1 MGRSGAQGVVT
12 TPLDALIEALIRAGE
27 HNPAAEAAPE
37 AVLWCDEGAEFAPLL
52 PAMRARLPQL
62 LIYGVY
68 EPPTRTGPAVWLRAA
83 IGRALADPALPV
95 DVVPI
100 VYLPG
105 IGRETL
111 RAAEDCP
118 PLLQPLVWLTVVGNR
133 FGHVNGKDWTLRGIL
148 SAERGPLRLEVPDDA
163 ATRGALGMAAARLFA
178 TPLDRLRGQR
188 LDADAL
194 HALLAPDLAADALDW
209 LEGALAPVEER
220 FAAFAAQARKELKL
234 DPAKA
239 SRHDGAVGLAAREG
253 RWAGVWDR
261 FAATAGAGHPGVVR
275 LLDGLQP
282 PDLLADLSGYP
293 RVNREAEERLRKELS
308 GMANLAHATAE
319 ARVLALEEE
328 HGRRRETVWAR
339 RGEAPLAVALAH
351 LVTIVEATTPAP
363 HDAAALAASYAE
375 TGWRADLAALD
386 ALAAAP
392 RAVDR
397 DAVTAA
403 LRAVYFPWL
412 EDGATALQTLAK
424 AGRVPFAVPGTE
436 TRGEALLFVDGLR
449 LDLARRLADLLGNE
463 GAQVKLSWRWSG
475 FPTVTATCKPLLS
488 PAAAALRGAEVAGEL
503 YPVTA
508 DGRPARKATLD
519 KLMNEAGWATSAS
532 LLPEG
537 KLWTEAGA
545 FDKQGHALGARMVD
559 QLATGL
565 RDVVDRTLAL
575 VRAGRKV
582 RIVTDHGWLL
592 LPGGLPTCALD
603 SGLVEPDGK
612 RSRCAQIKPAATTS
626 YLQLPWSWNR
636 DVYVAAASGAHA
648 FLAGQEYAHGGI
660 SPQEC
665 VLPVIEVAPLAPT
678 REVRI
683 VSAAWQGLRL
693 RVVVSDAADLR
704 IDLRAGSSSS
714 GPSLAK
720 GMAVVDE
727 AGKASLLVSD
737 EHEGKSAILV
747 VLDDDDEVVASRAVT
762 VGQMEA

>member
-1 MGRSGAQGVVT
+1 MS
-12 TPLDALIEALIRAGE
+12 TPLDALVEALVRAGD
-27 HNPAAEAAPE
+27 HNPAAEAVPE
-37 AVLWCDEGAEFAPLL
+37 AVIWCDERAEFAPLL
-52 PAMRARLPQL
+52 PALRVHLPQL
-62 LIYGVY
+62 LTYGPH
-68 EPPTRTGPAVWLRAA
+68 EPATRTGPAVWLRTAT
-83 IGRALADPALPV
+83 GRALVDPALPA
-95 DVVPI
+95 DIVPI

-118 PLLQPLVWLTVVGNR
+118 PLLQPLVWLTVAGNP
-133 FGHVNGKDWTLRGIL
+133 FGHVNGKDWTLRGFL

-163 ATRGALGMAAARLFA
+163 ATRAALGMAAARLFA
-178 TPLDRLRGQR
+178 TPLDRLRDQR

-209 LEGALAPVEER
+209 LEGTLMPGEER
-220 FAAFAAQARKELKL
+220 FAAFAAKARKELKL

-239 SRHDGAVGLAAREG
+239 SRHDGAVRLAAHEG
-253 RWAGVWDR
+253 RWAEVWDR
-261 FAATAGAGHPGVVR
+261 FAATTGVGHPGVVR
-275 LLDGLQP
+275 LLEALQP
-282 PDLLADLSGYP
+282 SDLLADPSGYP
-293 RVNREAEERLRKELS
+293 RVNREAEERLRKELL
-308 GMANLAHATAE
+308 GLADLARLTAE
-319 ARVLALEEE
+319 VRVLALEGE

-339 RGEAPLAVALAH
+339 RGEAPLAAALAH
-351 LVTIVEATTPAP
+351 LVTIVETTTPAP
-363 HDAAALAASYAE
+363 HAAALAASYAE

-403 LRAVYFPWL
+403 LRAVYLPWL
-412 EDGATALQTLAK
+412 EDGAAALQTLAK
-424 AGRVPFAVPGTE
+424 AGKVPFAAPGTE
-436 TRGEALLFVDGLR
+436 AKGEVLLFVDGLR
-449 LDLARRLADLLGNE
+449 LDLARRLADLLAAE

-519 KLMNEAGWATSAS
+519 KLMNEAGWATSTS

-559 QLATGL
+559 QLATSL

-575 VRAGRKV
+575 VRTGRKV

-603 SGLVEPDGK
+603 SGLVEPQSK
-612 RSRCAQIKPAATTS
+612 RSRCALVKPTATTS
-626 YLQLPWSWNR
+626 YLQLPWSWNGE
-636 DVYVAAASGAHA
+636 VYVATASGAHA
-648 FLAGQEYAHGGI
+648 FLASQEYAHGGI

-665 VLPVIEVAPLAPT
+665 VLPVIEVAPLAPP

-704 IDLRAGSSSS
+704 LDLRAGSSSS

-720 GMAVVDE
+720 GMVVVDE

-737 EHEGKSAILV
+737 EHEGKNAILV
-747 VLDDDDEVVASRAVT
+747 VLDDADEVVASRAVT
-762 VGQMEA
+762 IGQTEA